1 MVIIM
6 SKSIIWSLSMSP
18 ANIIM
23 CFCSTPVFL
32 PRIELDWV
40 HEECLTLSSGQRTQK
55 WVHSKERKV
64 MIGLMSIE
72 STLYDHGD
80 D

>member
-1 MVIIM
+1 
-6 SKSIIWSLSMSP
+6 MSP

-40 HEECLTLSSGQRTQK
+40 HEECLTLSSGQRTQNEYIQK
-55 WVHSKERKV
+55 KEK
-64 MIGLMSIE
+64 
-72 STLYDHGD
+72 
-80 D
+80 